1 MLDFLKRN
9 YRWLLIF
16 LFLLLSLQ
24 IITHD
29 ISHPGKT
36 GIITR
41 IVLSLSSYPLRAINA
56 MVDSIKNLWDNYIY
70 LVNVKKENEILK
82 EKIDILL
89 GEIQMLREY
98 RFENERLKK
107 ILGFVDTQDLKYIP
121 ARVIAITQDEGL
133 KVVMIDRGRADGVTE
148 EDAVIVPEGVVG
160 RVFRAGRRSS
170 LVMLI
175 TDPRSSI
182 DVRFE
187 RTRVRAIL
195 HGTGLHCEAEFVKND
210 EDVVKGD
217 IVITS
222 GLGGIFPKNNIVGT
236 VKDVRADASMMFKK
250 IIVEPSSNLSA
261 LDEVIVV
268 KKSNHYAD

>member
-16 LFLLLSLQ
+16 FFLLLSLQ

-29 ISHPGKT
+29 ISHPDKT

-41 IVLSLSSYPLRAINA
+41 IVLSLSFYPLKAINA
-56 MVDSIKNLWDNYIY
+56 MTDSMKNLWDNYIY
-70 LVNVKKENEILK
+70 LVNVKKENDILK
-82 EKIDILL
+82 EKINALL
-89 GEIQMLREY
+89 SEVHMLKEY
-98 RFENERLKK
+98 RLENERLKR
-107 ILGFVDTQDLKYIP
+107 IIGFIESQKLKYIS
-121 ARVIAITQDEGL
+121 AKVIAITQDEGL
-133 KVVMIDRGRADGVTE
+133 KVVMIDRGQMDGVTE
-148 EDAVIVPEGVVG
+148 EDAVVVPEGVVG
-160 RVFRAGRRSS
+160 RVFRVGRRSS

-175 TDPRSSI
+175 TDPRSNI

-195 HGTGLHCEAEFVKND
+195 HGSGGHCEAEFVKND
-210 EDVVKGD
+210 EDVVNGD

-222 GLGGIFPKNNIVGT
+222 GLGGIFPKNNVVGI
-236 VKDVRADASMMFKK
+236 VKDVKTDTSMMFKK

-261 LDEVIVV
+261 LEEVLVV
-268 KKSNHYAD
+268 KSSNHYAD